1 MINFDIQRTNCV
13 IFVKKNTQNMK
24 IIRNIFIMAGL
35 LFLFNTA
42 GAQERI
48 GGVLEVDRMVHNF
61 GNILLGSRPVSCT
74 FTVRNISDKPLVIY
88 NVASHADALMS
99 SGQKNLCCRERQ
111 GQLELHIQMMKVP
124 TLLTRP

>member
-61 GNILLGSRPVSCT
+61 GNILLGSGPVSCT

-88 NVASHADALMS
+88 NVASTCGCTDVQWKIGRAH
-99 SGQKNLCCRERQ
+99 
-111 GQLELHIQMMKVP
+111 
-124 TLLTRP
+124 